1 MELISQLSQY
11 DFVEISYLAKG
22 SFATAYKCL
31 DKEQQPNIIL
41 VIDSINECQNRL
53 KMSDILK
60 DVHNCHILKQLN
72 NINLNSN
79 VLIGKFYESDMRNHI
94 KMLSLNQKLD
104 FFRELLVLV
113 KQVHDKGV
121 YHMDLKPSNI
131 MVQDGKPVLI
141 DFGQSVTEAE
151 VDSVLN
157 TSAYAPKHDVYSCN
171 VIPEKF
177 DIYCLGNM
185 LHEIYIGQPLPA
197 PINLLSR
204 QYHQLQDKVGII
216 ATHLISGMTCQDQK
230 QRLTINQCNILCLPN
245 KYNRLLKT
253 LVLKKLFLNTS
264 KIQIFHKL
272 QSRLVIQISLLE
284 KEQHF
289 RMRIQ
294 VINVAFWDKLQIY
307 MIFAEIWLYLAFKVV
322 TSVQKTKSELQFFI
336 DTYFIQKPEF

>member
-31 DKEQQPNIIL
+31 DQEQQPNIIL

-72 NINLNSN
+72 NINLNSK
-79 VLIGKFYESDMRNHI
+79 VLIGRYYNIEMRDHM
-94 KMLSLNQKLD
+94 KTSSLSQKLD

-216 ATHLISGMTCQDQK
+216 ATHLISGMTCRDQT
-230 QRLTINQCNILCLPN
+230 QRLTINQCIKHPLFAQQIQSSLENFSFEEIIS
-245 KYNRLLKT
+245 KYEQDLDIPQVIKSAGNSDFFAGEGATFSYADIGNQCCT
-253 LVLKKLFLNTS
+253 LGQTLNLYDFCGDMALS
-264 KIQIFHKL
+264 
-272 QSRLVIQISLLE
+272 
-284 KEQHF
+284 
-289 RMRIQ
+289 RIQ
-294 VINVAFWDKLQIY
+294 SCDV
-307 MIFAEIWLYLAFKVV
+307 
-322 TSVQKTKSELQFFI
+322 SVEDQK
-336 DTYFIQKPEF
+336 